1 MVNVRRSLSF
11 LPWIMLIAPL
21 GCGSSG
27 SSRSAGSGAPSVT
40 PGGATA
46 GNPAAQGTNPGG
58 TTGSATGG
66 GSTTGGGSAG
76 GSTAGGSTAGA
87 GGTAGSSGLA
97 SSDGG
102 TGTGADMS
110 AATVPCGV
118 VNGLPLMCGEPM
130 SCCQT
135 WKGDAGTGTPA
146 CVTACDETQAQLCG
160 NAADCQQ
167 TGTSTCGANGFCVD
181 TGEVVLGN
189 PIGDGGTAAGA
200 GPTSAV
206 SDGGIP
212 AGYPMPT
219 AANYSMCKT
228 VPIGA
233 SGMGGGVFTGTGGG
247 CAGAPAG
254 NTCIECL
261 FGGDTY
267 DDTVDPPGTAT
278 AVSEAGNYVVTV
290 ELGGAAA
297 AQTGIWAESS
307 RGLLAPVT
315 TAAGQKATYAFA
327 VDVRSMEGQPDH
339 MGGPGGY
346 PGLDLFFYGPTA
358 TPPAITGIGY
368 ALATAATQPIVVYM
382 ASDSTAC
389 DQTGGV
395 FGGWGQMLPE
405 FFDAPIEIANYAN
418 SGASSADFIGSDLK
432 WGAITSRWKAG
443 DYVII
448 QFGHNDKTIGDPQVE
463 TNLEKYVTQ
472 AKAANVIPILVS
484 PPARVQFGT
493 ATVDGPQTSLH
504 AASAMGAAMA
514 EGVAYIDLTSLS
526 TAWYNTL
533 GSQAAALKFHA
544 MDSDATHTNLVGAE
558 KLASLVANNIKD
570 QNLPLAK
577 YLRLEA
583 LSQ

>member
-1 MVNVRRSLSF
+1 M
-11 LPWIMLIAPL
+11 
-21 GCGSSG
+21 
-27 SSRSAGSGAPSVT
+27 
-40 PGGATA
+40 
-46 GNPAAQGTNPGG
+46 
-58 TTGSATGG
+58 
-66 GSTTGGGSAG
+66 
-76 GSTAGGSTAGA
+76 
-87 GGTAGSSGLA
+87 
-97 SSDGG
+97 DGG
-102 TGTGADMS
+102 TGTSVDMS
-110 AATVPCGV
+110 AASVQCGAV
-118 VNGLPLMCGEPM
+118 LCAEPM

-135 WKGDAGTGTPA
+135 WSGDAATGTPA

-160 NAADCQQ
+160 NSADCQQ
-167 TGTSTCGANGFCVD
+167 SGTATCGPNGLCVD
-181 TGEVVLGN
+181 MGKVALGN
-189 PIGDGGTAAGA
+189 PIGDGGMAAGA
-200 GPTSAV
+200 GPTAAV

-212 AGYPMPT
+212 SGYPIPT

-228 VPIGA
+228 VPIG
-233 SGMGGGVFTGTGGG
+233 SPGVGGGVFAGTDGG

-278 AVSEAGNYVVTV
+278 AVAEAGDYVVTV

-297 AQTGIWAESS
+297 AQTEIWAESS

-327 VDVRSMEGQPDH
+327 VDVRGMEGQPDH

-346 PGLDLFFYGPTA
+346 PGLDLFFIGPTA

-405 FFDAPIEIANYAN
+405 FFNAPIEIANYAN

-432 WGAITSRWKAG
+432 WGAITARWKPG

-448 QFGHNDKTIGDPQVE
+448 QFGHNDKTIDDAQVE

-484 PPARVQFGT
+484 PPARVQFGN

-504 AASAMGAAMA
+504 AASAMGAAMV

-544 MDSDATHTNLVGAE
+544 MDSDATHTNLVGAQ

-570 QNLPLAK
+570 QNLPIAQ

>member
-1 MVNVRRSLSF
+1 
-11 LPWIMLIAPL
+11 
-21 GCGSSG
+21 
-27 SSRSAGSGAPSVT
+27 
-40 PGGATA
+40 
-46 GNPAAQGTNPGG
+46 
-58 TTGSATGG
+58 
-66 GSTTGGGSAG
+66 
-76 GSTAGGSTAGA
+76 
-87 GGTAGSSGLA
+87 
-97 SSDGG
+97 
-102 TGTGADMS
+102 MS
-110 AATVPCGV
+110 AASVQCGAT
-118 VNGLPLMCGEPM
+118 MCGEPS

-135 WKGDAGTGTPA
+135 WGGDAATGTPT
-146 CVTACDETQAQLCG
+146 CVTACDETQAQICG
-160 NAADCQQ
+160 NSADCQQ
-167 TGTSTCGANGFCVD
+167 TGTSTCGPNGFCVD
-181 TGEVVLGN
+181 MGMVVLGN
-189 PIGDGGTAAGA
+189 PIGDGGMAAGA
-200 GPTSAV
+200 GPTAAV

-212 AGYPMPT
+212 SGYPMPT

-233 SGMGGGVFTGTGGG
+233 TGVGGGVFTGTGGG

-278 AVSEAGNYVVTV
+278 AVAEAGSYVVTV
-290 ELGGAAA
+290 EIGGPAA
-297 AQTGIWAESS
+297 AQTEIWTESS

-315 TAAGQKATYAFA
+315 TAAGQEATYAFA
-327 VDVRSMEGQPDH
+327 VDVRGMEGQPDH
-339 MGGPGGY
+339 LGGPGGY
-346 PGLDLFFYGPTA
+346 PGLDLFFIGPTA

-432 WGAITSRWKAG
+432 WGAITSRWKPG

-448 QFGHNDKTIGDPQVE
+448 QFGHNDKTIDDAQVE
-463 TNLEKYVTQ
+463 TNLEMYVTQ

-484 PPARVQFGT
+484 PPARVQFGNGT
-493 ATVDGPQTSLH
+493 TDGPQTSLH

-544 MDSDATHTNLVGAE
+544 MDSDATHTNLVGAQ
-558 KLASLVANNIKD
+558 KLASLVANNIKA
-570 QNLPLAK
+570 QNLPLAQ